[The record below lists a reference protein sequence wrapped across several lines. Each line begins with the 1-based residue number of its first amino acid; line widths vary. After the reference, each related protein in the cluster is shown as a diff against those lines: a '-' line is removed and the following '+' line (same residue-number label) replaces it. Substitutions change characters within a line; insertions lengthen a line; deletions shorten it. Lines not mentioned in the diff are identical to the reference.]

1 MVQFS
6 WLSFGG
12 VMQVRGAGLVLG
24 VLVALVA
31 APALWAGP
39 FSEVPSDDWAYPV
52 CARLVGL
59 DVLSSAG
66 GSMSF
71 SGRPQLTR
79 FEFGIALLEPL
90 TALQREMASL
100 PAGADP
106 VVRAHAATRALRLSP
121 QLSEDQIA
129 AVAGDLRRL
138 AAEFADVLRP
148 LGFDPASVARELEAL
163 SNSEALREWRSQALA
178 SPTGVPA
185 LTTVAPPDNTVR
197 LPLARGALAFTYQ
210 PDLRPPGLLDY
221 LALSAAD
228 TNPGPASTS
237 AYAEASP
244 RDPRVSR
251 LRTAY
256 EYDLTTALTLSLAY
270 EEIARRGQGLSPLD
284 TAYLASLGV
293 GYRFAPS
300 ASVKLSY
307 SLLEYSSYVFDTP
320 KVRDHV
326 AETAVT
332 IEF

>member
-1 MVQFS
+1 MR
-6 WLSFGG
+6 G
-12 VMQVRGAGLVLG
+12 VGLVLG
-24 VLVALVA
+24 VLAMLVA
-31 APALWAGP
+31 SPALWAGP
-39 FSEVPSDDWAYPV
+39 FSEVPSDHWAYPV
-52 CARLVGL
+52 SARLAGL

-66 GSMSF
+66 GVASL
-71 SGRPQLTR
+71 SGHPQLTR

-90 TALQREMASL
+90 TALQREMTSL

-129 AVAGDLRRL
+129 AAAADLRRL
-138 AAEFADVLRP
+138 TAEFADVLRP

-163 SNSEALREWRSQALA
+163 SNSEALREWRAQAL
-178 SPTGVPA
+178 SGPSGLPA
-185 LTTVAPPDNTVR
+185 LTAVAPSDDTVR
-197 LPLARGALAFTYQ
+197 VPLARGALALTYQ

-228 TNPGPASTS
+228 ANNSIASTA

-270 EEIARRGQGLSPLD
+270 EEIARRGHGLSALD
-284 TAYLASLGV
+284 TASLASLGV